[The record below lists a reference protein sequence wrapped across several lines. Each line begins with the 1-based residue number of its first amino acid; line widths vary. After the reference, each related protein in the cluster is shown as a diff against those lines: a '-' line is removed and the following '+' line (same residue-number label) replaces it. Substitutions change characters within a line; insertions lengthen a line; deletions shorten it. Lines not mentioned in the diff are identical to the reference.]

1 MLLLE
6 RLQYFLF
13 AELAKD
19 QFPRAAF
26 YVGLKALL
34 AHFVCAPLAL
44 HFLLRAASFVERHI
58 LLQELL
64 PAPAAGESIV
74 GAGAGMVLVIDQ
86 LDQSPAELILALQL
100 SHEALLTLMQLDQSS
115 VQTTLTVSALYLPKV
130 A

>member
-1 MLLLE
+1 M
-6 RLQYFLF
+6 
-13 AELAKD
+13 
-19 QFPRAAF
+19 
-26 YVGLKALL
+26 GLKALL
-34 AHFVCAPLAL
+34 AHFDCTPLAL
-44 HFLLRAASFVERHI
+44 HFLLRAASIVERHI

-64 PAPAAGESIV
+64 PTPAAGESIV
-74 GAGAGMVLVIDQ
+74 GASAGMVLVIDQ